1 MAENPHTDAHYARV
15 GIYSPALWSLIRP
28 VQLPLPLPLP
38 PHAHAQNQASKDFW
52 TAQARAHA
60 AQTWADAEHGY
71 HAVGSTVEITG
82 VHHKKYT
89 PFLNCQGVVRRT
101 VARGSDF
108 KFFVLVQRNARGE
121 PVDSAAQI
129 ADLNRRTLDFLRPD
143 ERGLLPCKTTHMRRI
158 WQMDHPPA
166 PAATHTHVPPPTHTH
181 THAPPP
187 TLTPTHTHA
196 PLDDREGKRPRLEH
210 AVAATGT

>member
-28 VQLPLPLPLP
+28 AQLPLPLP
-38 PHAHAQNQASKDFW
+38 PHAHAHAQNQAHAFW
-52 TAQARAHA
+52 TAQAKAHA

-82 VHHKKYT
+82 VHNKKYA
-89 PFLNCQGVVRRT
+89 PFLNCQGVIRRT

-166 PAATHTHVPPPTHTH
+166 PAATHTHAPTPPPTH
-181 THAPPP
+181 
-187 TLTPTHTHA
+187 THTHA
-196 PLDDREGKRPRLEH
+196 PLDDREGKRPRLGGSDG
-210 AVAATGT
+210 ATSV

>member
-1 MAENPHTDAHYARV
+1 MAEHPHTDAHYARV

-28 VQLPLPLPLP
+28 AQLALP
-38 PHAHAQNQASKDFW
+38 PPTHAHAHAHAQAFW
-52 TAQARAHA
+52 AAQAKAHA

-82 VHHKKYT
+82 VHNKKYA

-129 ADLNRRTLDFLRPD
+129 TDLNRRTLDFLRPD

-166 PAATHTHVPPPTHTH
+166 PAATHTRARARTHTRARAHAHAHTH
-181 THAPPP
+181 TRPPRRPGGEEAAP
-187 TLTPTHTHA
+187 
-196 PLDDREGKRPRLEH
+196 RRQ
-210 AVAATGT
+210 

>member
-15 GIYSPALWSLIRP
+15 GIYSPARWNLIRP
-28 VQLPLPLPLP
+28 AQLTLPLPLP
-38 PHAHAQNQASKDFW
+38 PQGHTETHAFW
-52 TAQARAHA
+52 AAQARAHA

-82 VHHKKYT
+82 VHHKKYA

-129 ADLNRRTLDFLRPD
+129 TDLNRRTLDFLRPD

-158 WQMDHPPA
+158 WQIDHPPA
-166 PAATHTHVPPPTHTH
+166 PAATHTHAPTHTH
-181 THAPPP
+181 TH
-187 TLTPTHTHA
+187 TPTHTHTHT